1 MKSNKRI
8 LTCAITGG
16 IHTPTLSDYLPVTKD
31 QIADG
36 AIEAAEAG
44 ASVVHIHARNDHDG
58 SPSAKLE
65 DFEYIINR
73 IKAHDENI
81 LICITTGGGL
91 GMTIDQRTAVLPKFR
106 PEIATMN
113 AGSINWGL
121 FPLAYRYKDT
131 DWKYEW
137 EKPYFEATR
146 QAIFQNSFGDMEI
159 YLKKMKDSGSL
170 PELEC
175 YDVGHLYNVKFMQDS
190 GWLPEG
196 KLYLQF
202 VHGINGAL
210 GTAPEDLVT
219 MKQTADRLFGP
230 DGYVWS
236 AFGAGRFEYPIAT
249 QAMFMGG
256 HFRVGLEDNL
266 YLSKGV
272 KAKSNAELVTK
283 MIRIMNEFDVEVAS
297 HDEARSLLGL
307 K

>member
-1 MKSNKRI
+1 MKNKRI

-16 IHTPTLSDYLPVTKD
+16 IHTPSLSEYLPVTKD
-31 QIADG
+31 QIAQS

-65 DFEYIINR
+65 DFEYIINK

-81 LICITTGGGL
+81 LICVTTGGAL
-91 GMTIDQRTAVLPKFR
+91 GMTIDERTAVLPTFK
-106 PEIATMN
+106 PEVATMN

-121 FPLAYRYKDT
+121 FPLADKFT
-131 DWKYEW
+131 EWKYEW

-146 QAIFQNSFGDMEI
+146 NAVFQNSFGDMEI
-159 YLKKMKDSGSL
+159 YLKKMRDAGAL

-175 YDVGHLYNVKFMQDS
+175 YDVGHLYNVKYMKDA

-196 KLYLQF
+196 KIYLQF

-210 GTAPEDLVT
+210 GTDPADLLT
-219 MKQTADRLFGP
+219 MKQTADRLFGI

-249 QAMFMGG
+249 QAMLMGG
-256 HFRVGLEDNL
+256 NFRVGLEDNL
-266 YLSKGV
+266 YVSKGV
-272 KAKSNAELVTK
+272 KAKSNAELVSK
-283 MIRIMNEFDVEVAS
+283 MVRIMKEFDLEPATA
-297 HDEARSLLGL
+297 DEARAMLGL
-307 K
+307 KG

>member
-1 MKSNKRI
+1 MGNKRV

-16 IHTPTLSDYLPVTKD
+16 IHTPTLSEYLPVTRD
-31 QIADG
+31 QIANS

-65 DFEYIINR
+65 DFGYIIDK
-73 IKAHDENI
+73 IKAHNDNI
-81 LICITTGGGL
+81 LICITTGGAL
-91 GMTIDQRTAVLPKFR
+91 GMTIDERTAVLPTFK

-121 FPLAYRYKDT
+121 FPLGEKYT
-131 DWKYEW
+131 EWKYEW

-146 QAIFQNSFGDMEI
+146 KAIFQNSFGDMEI

-175 YDVGHLYNVKFMQDS
+175 YDVGHLYNVKYMKDS
-190 GWLPEG
+190 GWLPDG

-210 GTAPEDLVT
+210 GTAPDDLIT
-219 MKQTADRLFGP
+219 MKQTADRLFGA
-230 DGYVWS
+230 DNYVWS

-249 QAMFMGG
+249 QAMLMGG

-266 YLSKGV
+266 YISKGV

-283 MIRIMNEFDVEVAS
+283 MVRIMKEFDLEPAS
-297 HDEARSLLGL
+297 PAEGKQILGI
-307 K
+307 